1 MYSEHILDF
10 EVRAFC
16 WGEVTDELGSVPAPD
31 EVCSAVVGGLK
42 VLDGCLR
49 SARHHEHHME
59 RDSEKLPCG
68 VASQRLADVLPGVI
82 SPQTRCKLVGHGSVS
97 RWFTPAQPHFPKQ
110 NMENAVAFFEFLDQN
125 LFCAVALL
133 IQKLSPFEIFD

>member
-1 MYSEHILDF
+1 
-10 EVRAFC
+10 
-16 WGEVTDELGSVPAPD
+16 
-31 EVCSAVVGGLK
+31 
-42 VLDGCLR
+42 
-49 SARHHEHHME
+49 ME

-97 RWFTPAQPHFPKQ
+97 RWFTRAQPHLPKQ

-125 LFCAVALL
+125 LFLCRCIAHSKTLPL
-133 IQKLSPFEIFD
+133 